1 MIILEEPIYSGFK
14 EWLDWVIVLIIL
26 MFWLILF
33 FGIAIY
39 LIRFFIFLSKSILKK
54 IRKYIN
60 KNQF

>member
-14 EWLDWVIVLIIL
+14 EWLDWGIVLIIL
-26 MFWLILF
+26 VFGSIIF
-33 FGIAIY
+33 IGIAIY
-39 LIRFFIFLSKSILKK
+39 LIRFFIFLSKSIFKK